1 MTRPIPPEVLIRM
14 REHERWLD
22 TFREEGHQFAQQG
35 VDLRDLDL
43 SGRDLSTTALSHVCL
58 DRAILYG
65 ADLSHAIL
73 YEGSF
78 VQAVMDEAQLIEAD
92 ATRSNFSG
100 ASLRKVQG
108 LSAELIAR
116 GMVGSLLRFTMHILD
131 NRLLQCLE
139 KSKGEVVWMSMRFTL
154 IS

>member
-1 MTRPIPPEVLIRM
+1 M
-14 REHERWLD
+14 
-22 TFREEGHQFAQQG
+22 
-35 VDLRDLDL
+35 DL

-65 ADLSHAIL
+65 ADLSNAIL

-116 GMVGSLLRFTMHILD
+116 GMVGSLLQFTMHILD